1 MKLKDLLKF
10 VDSSLTLETQGVK
23 ETHDS
28 KTALSQDQM
37 NCMVKSI
44 ETDGGNLLI
53 KLVEPTKPNALEQ
66 FEYCFECGM

>member
-10 VDSSLTLETQGVK
+10 VDTSLTLETLGVK
-23 ETHDS
+23 EKLDS
-28 KTALSQDQM
+28 KAALTQEQM

-44 ETDGGNLLI
+44 ATDEGNLLI
-53 KLVEPTKPNALEQ
+53 KLVDPKQTSALEQ